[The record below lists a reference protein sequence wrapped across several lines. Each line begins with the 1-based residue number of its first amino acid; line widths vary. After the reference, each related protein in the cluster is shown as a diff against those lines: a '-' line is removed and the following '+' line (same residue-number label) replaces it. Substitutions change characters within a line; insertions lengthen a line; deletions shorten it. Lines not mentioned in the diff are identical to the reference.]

1 MDKFQAIRFYGLC
14 LNFWQ
19 LTLNASSELIKAGN
33 SSSMSYEGWH
43 WPSDEEFEE
52 HTKWSD
58 SNIAEP
64 VLFNFYHGI
73 ELSLKSLILAKGN
86 EIEKNHKL
94 TELLQAVSE
103 LYQSEELLCFYGKY
117 IHLDKSPLVIQE
129 FCKASD
135 ITMDFYFQS
144 LKYPVSTKGE
154 DFDLS
159 LLRAREHHG
168 IAFFQELYNDIKSA
182 RKLLNKIVSTECNDV
197 V

>member
-1 MDKFQAIRFYGLC
+1 LDKFQAIRFYGLC

-33 SSSMSYEGWH
+33 SSSMSYKGWH

-58 SNIAEP
+58 ANIAEP

-86 EIEKNHKL
+86 EIGKSHKL
-94 TELLQAVSE
+94 SELLKVVSK
-103 LYQSEELLCFYGKY
+103 LYESEELLCFYRKY
-117 IHLDKSPLVIQE
+117 INLEKSPLVIQE
-129 FCKASD
+129 FCKASG

-144 LKYPVSTKGE
+144 LKYPASTKGK
-154 DFDLS
+154 DFELS
-159 LLRAREHHG
+159 FLRAREHHG
-168 IAFFQELYNDIKSA
+168 IALFQELCSDIKSI
-182 RKLLNKIVSTECNDV
+182 RKLLNKIISTECSDV